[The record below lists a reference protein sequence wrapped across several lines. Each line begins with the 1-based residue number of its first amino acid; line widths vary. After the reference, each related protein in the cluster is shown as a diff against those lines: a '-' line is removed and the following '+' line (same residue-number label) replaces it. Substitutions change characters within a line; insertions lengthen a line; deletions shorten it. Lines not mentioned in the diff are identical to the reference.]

1 MMALAQSIYGGI
13 HGGIPPRQTEIKCN
27 IRKHESAVFVC
38 FVFFTSFR
46 DNGTPGPHTG
56 SNAVGNERPG
66 QRKEWSVS
74 EAQAGAPSLQRG
86 SHALWP
92 QGYGGPLA
100 ASMACGARDRMIRAG
115 LRAPRGERSYDQ
127 N

>member
-1 MMALAQSIYGGI
+1 MRVPCL
-13 HGGIPPRQTEIKCN
+13 
-27 IRKHESAVFVC
+27 FL
-38 FVFFTSFR
+38 FLFFTSFR

-74 EAQAGAPSLQRG
+74 EAQPQAGAPSLQRG

-100 ASMACGARDRMIRAG
+100 ASMRQFAAWHAARAIG
-115 LRAPRGERSYDQ
+115 
-127 N
+127 